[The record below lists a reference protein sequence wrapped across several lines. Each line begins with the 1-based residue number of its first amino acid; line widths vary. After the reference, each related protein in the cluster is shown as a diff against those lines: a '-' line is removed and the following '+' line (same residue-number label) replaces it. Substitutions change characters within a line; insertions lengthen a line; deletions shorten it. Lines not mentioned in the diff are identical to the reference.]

1 MVALVKLVRLPKFI
15 VALVKPVSVSSLL
28 SSLPKLEGFPVCI
41 MGCAV
46 LFRTELLRS
55 QTAQKDFTEPEP
67 PILQYYTA
75 STSTMRHIC
84 KRHKK
89 SKITLARDTNT
100 STITIETGTS
110 CRIPS
115 HCSKMHQAYP
125 SVL

>member
-55 QTAQKDFTEPEP
+55 QTAHKDFTEP
-67 PILQYYTA
+67 PILQNCTA
-75 STSTMRHIC
+75 C
-84 KRHKK
+84 
-89 SKITLARDTNT
+89 T
-100 STITIETGTS
+100 STIYVRGTKKAKS
-110 CRIPS
+110 
-115 HCSKMHQAYP
+115 
-125 SVL
+125 L

>member
-1 MVALVKLVRLPKFI
+1 MVALVKLVSLPKFI

-46 LFRTELLRS
+46 LFRTKLLRS

-75 STSTMRHIC
+75 STSTSAIY
-84 KRHKK
+84 
-89 SKITLARDTNT
+89 ARDTKKVK
-100 STITIETGTS
+100 S
-110 CRIPS
+110 
-115 HCSKMHQAYP
+115 
-125 SVL
+125 L

>member
-1 MVALVKLVRLPKFI
+1 MVALVKLVSLPKLN

-46 LFRTELLRS
+46 LFRTKLLRS

-75 STSTMRHIC
+75 STSTSAIY
-84 KRHKK
+84 
-89 SKITLARDTNT
+89 ARDTKKVK
-100 STITIETGTS
+100 S
-110 CRIPS
+110 
-115 HCSKMHQAYP
+115 
-125 SVL
+125 L